1 MNKKMRELYLKI
13 EQKTL
18 MAKGFLEEGEN
29 KDLTKAESLLNEVDV
44 LKKEFELEKKRFELE
59 KEENTPSDKDLSKK
73 YGVDSKNTFRIT
85 DKAIY
90 PGERYKRSFYES
102 EKKFRF
108 W

>member
-44 LKKEFELEKKRFELE
+44 LKKEFELEKK
-59 KEENTPSDKDLSKK
+59 DL
-73 YGVDSKNTFRIT
+73 N
-85 DKAIY
+85 
-90 PGERYKRSFYES
+90 
-102 EKKFRF
+102 
-108 W
+108 

>member
-44 LKKEFELEKKRFELE
+44 LKKEFELEKKRFEL
-59 KEENTPSDKDLSKK
+59 
-73 YGVDSKNTFRIT
+73 
-85 DKAIY
+85 
-90 PGERYKRSFYES
+90 
-102 EKKFRF
+102 
-108 W
+108 